1 MAQTTL
7 ASCEQ
12 YSDEALMRRYFE
24 LSAQPDE
31 NTDELVAID
40 AAIQQRLF
48 ATYGRTD
55 GAAPRIR
62 LAAFV

>member
-7 ASCEQ
+7 ASYEQ

-24 LSAQPDE
+24 LSTRPEE
-31 NTDELVAID
+31 NSAEMAAID
-40 AAIQQRLF
+40 EAIQQRLLS
-48 ATYGRTD
+48 TYGRAD

-62 LAAFV
+62 LAASI